1 MDKVKVKQEVSSIID
16 QLISIRRYLHEHPEL
31 SFHEEK
37 TADYI
42 SNLLS
47 DWHILHKTNIGGYG
61 IVGVIEGKNPTS
73 KVIALRADMD
83 ALPIS
88 EENDISYCSTNSGVM
103 HACGHDVH
111 MTCLLGT
118 VKILSE
124 NKDSFSG
131 TIKFIFQPAEE
142 SLPGGAIKMI
152 EDGVLENPAPELI
165 IGQHVFPELEVGK
178 VGIKSG
184 VYMASSD
191 EVNLIINGR
200 GGHAAIPSSFDDTI
214 LSASEIIVKV
224 KEAVEQESPKGF
236 PTVLSF
242 GKIVAD
248 GAFNVIPSEVK
259 IIGTFR
265 TFDEDWRK
273 KVHGLISCISE
284 KVAKKHH
291 TTCDVF
297 INSGYPVLVNDDK
310 LTIEFKNTASEF
322 LGEENVNNLEVR
334 TTVEDFARYTQLIPG
349 CFYRLGIANKEK
361 GITSN
366 LHSPTFNVDEKSIE
380 IGTGLMIW
388 NTLKILKDK
397 SNNQL
402 SNY

>member
-1 MDKVKVKQEVSSIID
+1 MDKLTVKQGVNNISD
-16 QLISIRRYLHEHPEL
+16 LLISIRRHLHANPEL
-31 SFHEEK
+31 SFQEK
-37 TADYI
+37 NTALYI
-42 SNLLS
+42 SSLLT
-47 DWHILHKTNIGGYG
+47 DWNISHETNIGGYG
-61 IVGVIEGKNPTS
+61 IVGLIKGNNPKS
-73 KVIALRADMD
+73 KIIALRADMD
-83 ALPIS
+83 ALPIN
-88 EENDISYCSTNSGVM
+88 ENNDIDYCSINKGIM

-118 VKILSE
+118 IKILSE
-124 NKDSFSG
+124 NPDWFEG

-178 VGIKSG
+178 VGVRSG

-191 EVNLIINGR
+191 EVILTIHGR

-224 KEAVEQESPKGF
+224 KKAVSEQSPNGF

-265 TFDEDWRK
+265 TFDEDWRNN
-273 KVHGLISCISE
+273 VHSLIKNISKE
-284 KVAKKHH
+284 TAAKHN
-291 TTCDVF
+291 TTCNVF
-297 INSGYPVLVNDDK
+297 INRGYPVLENDDK
-310 LTIEFKNTASEF
+310 LTKKFKISAAEF
-322 LGEENVNNLEVR
+322 LGEKNVFDLDVR

-361 GITSN
+361 GIASN

-388 NTLKILKDK
+388 NAFEILNDK
-397 SNNQL
+397 S
-402 SNY
+402 

>member
-1 MDKVKVKQEVSSIID
+1 MNKLQVKEAVLEITD
-16 QLISIRRYLHEHPEL
+16 QLIKIRRYLHANPEL

-37 TADYI
+37 TAAYI
-42 SNLLS
+42 SHLLN
-47 DWHILHKTNIGGYG
+47 DWNIPHKTNIGGYG
-61 IVGVIEGKNPTS
+61 IVGVIEGSNPDS

-83 ALPIS
+83 ALPIT
-88 EENDISYCSTNSGVM
+88 EENNVEYCSIVDGVM

-111 MTCLLGT
+111 MTCLLGA

-124 NKDSFSG
+124 NKDSFEG

-165 IGQHVFPELEVGK
+165 IGQHVFPELEVGQ
-178 VGIKSG
+178 VGVKSG

-191 EVNLIINGR
+191 EVNLIIRGR

-224 KEAVEQESPKGF
+224 KEAVKEQSPEGF

-242 GKIVAD
+242 GKIIAD

-259 IIGTFR
+259 VIGTFR

-273 KVHGLISCISE
+273 KVHLLINNISAE
-284 KVAKKHH
+284 VAKKHN
-291 TTCDVF
+291 TTCEVF
-297 INSGYPVLVNDDK
+297 INSGYPVLENDDN
-310 LTIEFKNTASEF
+310 LTTGFKKAAAEFIGN
-322 LGEENVNNLEVR
+322 ENVKDLKVR
-334 TTVEDFARYTQLIPG
+334 TTVEDFARYTQIIPG
-349 CFYRLGIANKEK
+349 CFYRLGIANNKK

-366 LHSPTFNVDEKSIE
+366 LHSPTFNIDEKSIE

-388 NTLKILKDK
+388 NA
-397 SNNQL
+397 L
-402 SNY
+402 SLLLNRD

>member
-1 MDKVKVKQEVSSIID
+1 MDILQVKEAVSKIAD
-16 QLISIRRYLHEHPEL
+16 QLIEIRRQLHTNPEL

-37 TADYI
+37 TATYI
-42 SNLLS
+42 SKLLA
-47 DWHILHKTNIGGYG
+47 DWHIPHNTNIGGYG
-61 IVGVIEGKNPTS
+61 IVGVIEGKNPGS
-73 KVIALRADMD
+73 KIIALRADMD
-83 ALPIS
+83 ALPIT
-88 EENDISYCSTNSGVM
+88 EQNNVDYCSTNDGVM

-111 MTCLLGT
+111 MTCLLGA

-124 NKDSFSG
+124 NKDSFEG
-131 TIKFIFQPAEE
+131 AIKFIFQPAEE

-165 IGQHVFPELEVGK
+165 IGQHVFPELEVGT
-178 VGIKSG
+178 VGVKAG

-191 EVNLIINGR
+191 EVNLTIKGR

-224 KEAVEQESPKGF
+224 KEAVNEHSPEGF

-242 GKIVAD
+242 GKIIAD

-259 IIGTFR
+259 VIGTFR
-265 TFDEDWRK
+265 TFDEQWRK
-273 KVHGLISCISE
+273 KVHGLISGISE
-284 KVAKKHH
+284 EVAKKHN

-297 INSGYPVLVNDDK
+297 INSGYPVLVNDDN
-310 LTIEFKNTASEF
+310 LTLEFKNAAAEF
-322 LGEENVNNLEVR
+322 IGKENVNELEVR
-334 TTVEDFARYTQLIPG
+334 TTVEDFARYTQIIPG

-388 NTLKILKDK
+388 NALKMV
-397 SNNQL
+397 NNE
-402 SNY
+402 